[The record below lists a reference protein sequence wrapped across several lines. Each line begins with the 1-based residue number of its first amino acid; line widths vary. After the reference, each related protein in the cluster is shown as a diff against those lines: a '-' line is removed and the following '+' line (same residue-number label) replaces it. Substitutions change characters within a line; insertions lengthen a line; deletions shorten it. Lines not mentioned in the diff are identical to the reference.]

1 MFPLFS
7 PSFSLPLFPSAIR
20 RREYLF
26 FVGEHVQLSGTHGP
40 CSAYSLGCSFLG
52 KKYYRW
58 SSLLS
63 RVFVHTFH
71 TFYHCFITRF
81 RDFSVLLARTM
92 PRPHRYKS
100 NLLLLET
107 RFIVIFDSM
116 QVNRAA
122 FSSFFLSHRV
132 THAFLSPL
140 YQRGFFSPSV
150 IETIGS
156 SLFIPG
162 TRDQRRE
169 KERERKGPAQII
181 MPGQMGLF
189 LLLSPRR
196 RVSHPALLVARVP
209 RIHTTGARFFC
220 GVPRGLRHGSSR
232 DRPEG
237 STGSSLSLSLSS
249 TGEILRLDFNTL
261 ASLISRSHS
270 TFIPAASSPF
280 NYNRRLLATPEG
292 VKEVERVC
300 NTLHS
305 YLPDVTPTEVSRLTR
320 APTTYRHWYRRYQ
333 CHVYTCDICIYTRY
347 FQTSFVT
354 TSTRSIFEIR

>member
-1 MFPLFS
+1 
-7 PSFSLPLFPSAIR
+7 
-20 RREYLF
+20 
-26 FVGEHVQLSGTHGP
+26 
-40 CSAYSLGCSFLG
+40 
-52 KKYYRW
+52 
-58 SSLLS
+58 
-63 RVFVHTFH
+63 
-71 TFYHCFITRF
+71 
-81 RDFSVLLARTM
+81 
-92 PRPHRYKS
+92 
-100 NLLLLET
+100 
-107 RFIVIFDSM
+107 
-116 QVNRAA
+116 
-122 FSSFFLSHRV
+122 
-132 THAFLSPL
+132 
-140 YQRGFFSPSV
+140 
-150 IETIGS
+150 
-156 SLFIPG
+156 
-162 TRDQRRE
+162 
-169 KERERKGPAQII
+169 

-189 LLLSPRR
+189 LLLLSPRR

-237 STGSSLSLSLSS
+237 STGSSLSLSLPLSS

-261 ASLISRSHS
+261 ASLISRGHS

-333 CHVYTCDICIYTRY
+333 SHVYVYIYIYIAR

-354 TSTRSIFEIR
+354 TSARSIFEIR

>member
-1 MFPLFS
+1 
-7 PSFSLPLFPSAIR
+7 
-20 RREYLF
+20 
-26 FVGEHVQLSGTHGP
+26 
-40 CSAYSLGCSFLG
+40 
-52 KKYYRW
+52 
-58 SSLLS
+58 
-63 RVFVHTFH
+63 
-71 TFYHCFITRF
+71 
-81 RDFSVLLARTM
+81 
-92 PRPHRYKS
+92 
-100 NLLLLET
+100 
-107 RFIVIFDSM
+107 
-116 QVNRAA
+116 
-122 FSSFFLSHRV
+122 
-132 THAFLSPL
+132 
-140 YQRGFFSPSV
+140 
-150 IETIGS
+150 
-156 SLFIPG
+156 
-162 TRDQRRE
+162 
-169 KERERKGPAQII
+169 

-333 CHVYTCDICIYTRY
+333 CHVYTCDIYIYIYTLLPDQFCYHVDSLDLRD
-347 FQTSFVT
+347 SVT
-354 TSTRSIFEIR
+354 RALRFFHPRKFMRPFLYTYVDIILPNLRFYSKDRRDKFLLRERERTNNRSHDFSPR

>member
-1 MFPLFS
+1 
-7 PSFSLPLFPSAIR
+7 
-20 RREYLF
+20 
-26 FVGEHVQLSGTHGP
+26 
-40 CSAYSLGCSFLG
+40 
-52 KKYYRW
+52 
-58 SSLLS
+58 
-63 RVFVHTFH
+63 
-71 TFYHCFITRF
+71 
-81 RDFSVLLARTM
+81 M

-107 RFIVIFDSM
+107 RFIVIFDSI

-333 CHVYTCDICIYTRY
+333 CHVYTCDIYIYTRY